1 QVRCHRQCM
10 VGIRGATTLAAVP
23 AHDLVFLHQAANS
36 LKSNVLTS
44 TSQGHMNTRTAVAAE
59 TLGVQHADL
68 TDQTLVGALTR
79 RGRPATP
86 LVIAAAGNLQQLAQH
101 RYRILLSHRIDRGV
115 LHCDSLTKNAV
126 AFFRISFS
134 IFSRAFS
141 ARSLLSSISN
151 SLTGGATLPEELW
164 GVPDPFKRSPR
175 RAR

>member
-1 QVRCHRQCM
+1 
-10 VGIRGATTLAAVP
+10 
-23 AHDLVFLHQAANS
+23 
-36 LKSNVLTS
+36 KSNVLTS

-68 TDQTLVGALTR
+68 TDQTLVGALMR

-175 RAR
+175 RARRTQFASVLSDISSRRAACGTDSFSCKTRRTA